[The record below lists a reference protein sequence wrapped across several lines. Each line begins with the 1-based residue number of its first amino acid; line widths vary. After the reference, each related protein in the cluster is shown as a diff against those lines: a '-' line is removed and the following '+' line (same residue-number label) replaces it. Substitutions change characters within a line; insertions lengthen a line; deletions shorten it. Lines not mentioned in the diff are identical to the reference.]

1 VPEQQFCKNGNG
13 SQAGENLKRR
23 MEETMKAKMDKG
35 KMMPV
40 GPMMIEHRLI
50 ERMIA
55 VMRTELDRFVRE
67 KKANPEF
74 IMIFVD
80 FVRTYADRCHHGK
93 EEDILFRE
101 LDKKELSK
109 EHREVME
116 QLIEDHKWAR
126 QQTGELVDATEKYSA
141 GDNGMF
147 LIITARLKALTE
159 FYPKHIERE
168 DKHFFLPVMRYF
180 SQEEKDA
187 MLREGF
193 EFDQSLI
200 HDKYRQ
206 IVEQSERSV
215 TP

>member
-1 VPEQQFCKNGNG
+1 MTEK
-13 SQAGENLKRR
+13 K
-23 MEETMKAKMDKG
+23 KMDKR

-50 ERMIA
+50 ERMIG
-55 VMRTELDRFVRE
+55 VMSKELDRFLRE
-67 KKANPEF
+67 KKANPEI
-74 IMIFVD
+74 IMTFVD

-101 LDKKELSK
+101 LKKKELSK
-109 EHREVME
+109 EHRDTMN
-116 QLIEDHKWAR
+116 QLVKDHQWAR
-126 QQTGELVDATEKYSA
+126 QQTGDLVDATEKYAA
-141 GDNGMF
+141 GDEGMF
-147 LIITARLKALTE
+147 LIISARLKSLTE
-159 FYPKHIERE
+159 FYPEHIVRE

-187 MLREGF
+187 MLQEGF

-206 IVEQSERSV
+206 IVEQSERS
-215 TP
+215 TAG